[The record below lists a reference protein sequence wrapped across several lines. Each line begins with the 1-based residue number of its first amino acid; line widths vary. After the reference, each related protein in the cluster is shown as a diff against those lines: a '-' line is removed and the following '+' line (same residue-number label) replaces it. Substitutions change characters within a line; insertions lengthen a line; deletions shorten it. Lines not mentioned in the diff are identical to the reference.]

1 MLFSHK
7 KNEIVPDYSNMYGV
21 QQCYVKQNKSEK
33 NKYCM
38 ISVYVDVNSKKEQ
51 ESGFCICGFQIN
63 NNNKKL
69 MYTELGVARGRSG
82 GGRNG

>member
-1 MLFSHK
+1 
-7 KNEIVPDYSNMYGV
+7 
-21 QQCYVKQNKSEK
+21 
-33 NKYCM
+33 M

-69 MYTELGVARGRSG
+69 MYTELGVARGRGG